1 MKRSCYQLGK
11 PTILMTGGGG
21 ITQTLEK
28 CYTKKN
34 AKKTKRVFRSC
45 PPDHDPPVVVV
56 T

>member
-28 CYTKKN
+28 CYTKKTQ
-34 AKKTKRVFRSC
+34 KKQKECFAPAPLIMT
-45 PPDHDPPVVVV
+45 PQWL
-56 T
+56 